1 MKYAYTTTGTTHFL
15 QSLTEKHAQH
25 DYTFMKNINNTLVY
39 YETSTKRSIFTA
51 GNKYD
56 ILHAYRSL
64 PNQGFVV
71 IQHIPIAKD
80 ALKSFQSK
88 LTHTFENVT
97 LTSGLECARIL
108 KVRRKSECHIFTF
121 WEKEADYDLW
131 LKEQNDQDPF
141 LSLVRQPAYF
151 AERAFKSRYYILSD
165 EEDET

>member
-71 IQHIPIAKD
+71 IQHMPIAND
-80 ALKSFQSK
+80 ALKSSQPK
-88 LTHTFENVT
+88 LTDTFDYGT
-97 LTSGLECARIL
+97 LAAVLECARIFE
-108 KVRRKSECHIFTF
+108 VRRTRVCHIFTF
-121 WEKEADYDLW
+121 WEKDADYDVSLQ
-131 LKEQNDQDPF
+131 EHNEQDPF
-141 LSLVRQPAYF
+141 LWLVRQPASF
-151 AERAFKSRYYILSD
+151 AESAF
-165 EEDET
+165 